1 LKLVNLKNEI
11 VVADNLFIAKT
22 WKEKAQ
28 GLLGKDEAE
37 PIHFKTRW
45 GIHTFGMKFPI
56 DVLVCDDN
64 FGVKKIFQNVGSGK
78 VIAWNPVWS
87 NVFEFKAGTVQ
98 TADIALGDKLKIG
111 G

>member
-1 LKLVNLKNEI
+1 MKLVNLKNGL

-22 WKEKAQ
+22 WKQKAQ
-28 GLLGKDEAE
+28 GLLGKGEAS

-64 FGVKKIFQNVGSGK
+64 FEVKKIFESVGSGR
-78 VIAWNPVWS
+78 VIVWNPAWN
-87 NVFEFKAGTVQ
+87 NVFELKAGTVQ
-98 TADIALGDKLKIG
+98 VTGIILGDKLTIG